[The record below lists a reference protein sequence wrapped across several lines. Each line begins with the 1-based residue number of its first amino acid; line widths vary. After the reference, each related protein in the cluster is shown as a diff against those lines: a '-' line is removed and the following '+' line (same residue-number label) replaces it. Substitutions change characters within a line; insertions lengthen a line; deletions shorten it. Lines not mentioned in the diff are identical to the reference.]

1 MSEYI
6 AAGSFIKP
14 HGIKG
19 EIVIR
24 FFNPDFVFNEQI
36 IKEKKLILYIL
47 DTDFIKNK
55 NNNKNDNNKNNII
68 NDNTISQSINS
79 INIDKNINNKD
90 TSKYLKNIGNNFNN
104 NNNDIASGL
113 SYLPLSI
120 ASIKNGNKQYFIKIN
135 NIDTIEE
142 AEKFRNTKIFIKKE
156 QLHLEKNEYLISD
169 LIGLKCLNVLNN
181 DIGTIMEIYQ
191 GDTDIIEIKSE
202 NAVYFL
208 PMTDDNIKEINIKNK
223 IAVIQNEELYKI

>member
-6 AAGSFIKP
+6 AVGSFIKP

-24 FFNPDFVFNEQI
+24 FFNPDFAFNEQI

-47 DTDFIKNK
+47 DTN
-55 NNNKNDNNKNNII
+55 
-68 NDNTISQSINS
+68 
-79 INIDKNINNKD
+79 
-90 TSKYLKNIGNNFNN
+90 KYLKNIDNNFNN
-104 NNNDIASGL
+104 SNNNIALEL

-120 ASIKNGNKQYFIKIN
+120 ARIKNGNKQYFIKIN

-142 AEKFRNTKIFIKKE
+142 AEKFRNIKIFIKKE

-169 LIGLKCLNVLNN
+169 LIGLKCLNALNN
-181 DIGTIMEIYQ
+181 DIGTIVEIHQ

>member
-6 AAGSFIKP
+6 AVGSFIKP

-24 FFNPDFVFNEQI
+24 FFNPDFAFNEQI

-47 DTDFIKNK
+47 DTN
-55 NNNKNDNNKNNII
+55 
-68 NDNTISQSINS
+68 
-79 INIDKNINNKD
+79 
-90 TSKYLKNIGNNFNN
+90 KYLKNIDNNFNN
-104 NNNDIASGL
+104 SNNNIALEL

-120 ASIKNGNKQYFIKIN
+120 ARIKNGNKQYFIKIN

-142 AEKFRNTKIFIKKE
+142 AEKFRNIKIFIKKE

-169 LIGLKCLNVLNN
+169 LIGLKCLNALNN
-181 DIGTIMEIYQ
+181 DIGTIVEIHQ

-202 NAVYFL
+202 NTVYFL
-208 PMTDDNIKEINIKNK
+208 PMTDDNIKEINIKDK

>member
-6 AAGSFIKP
+6 AVGSFIKP

-24 FFNPDFVFNEQI
+24 FFNPDFAFNEQI

-47 DTDFIKNK
+47 DTN
-55 NNNKNDNNKNNII
+55 
-68 NDNTISQSINS
+68 
-79 INIDKNINNKD
+79 
-90 TSKYLKNIGNNFNN
+90 KYLKNIDNNFNN
-104 NNNDIASGL
+104 NNIAL
-113 SYLPLSI
+113 ELNYLPLSI
-120 ASIKNGNKQYFIKIN
+120 VRIKNGNKQYFIKIN

-142 AEKFRNTKIFIKKE
+142 AEKFRNIKIFIKKE

-169 LIGLKCLNVLNN
+169 LIGLKCLNALNN
-181 DIGTIMEIYQ
+181 DIGTIVEIHQ

-202 NAVYFL
+202 NTVYFL
-208 PMTDDNIKEINIKNK
+208 PMTDDNIKEINIKDK

>member
-24 FFNPDFVFNEQI
+24 FFNPDFAFNEQI

-47 DTDFIKNK
+47 DTN
-55 NNNKNDNNKNNII
+55 
-68 NDNTISQSINS
+68 
-79 INIDKNINNKD
+79 
-90 TSKYLKNIGNNFNN
+90 KYLKNIDNNFNN
-104 NNNDIASGL
+104 SNNNIALEL

-120 ASIKNGNKQYFIKIN
+120 ARIKNGNKQYFIKIN

-142 AEKFRNTKIFIKKE
+142 AEKFRNIKIFIKKE

-169 LIGLKCLNVLNN
+169 LIGLKCLNALNN
-181 DIGTIMEIYQ
+181 DIGTIVEIHQ

-202 NAVYFL
+202 NTVYFL
-208 PMTDDNIKEINIKNK
+208 PMTDDNIKEINIKDK

>member
-6 AAGSFIKP
+6 VTGSFIKP

-47 DTDFIKNK
+47 DTN
-55 NNNKNDNNKNNII
+55 
-68 NDNTISQSINS
+68 
-79 INIDKNINNKD
+79 
-90 TSKYLKNIGNNFNN
+90 KYLKNIGSNFNN
-104 NNNDIASGL
+104 NDIDIALEL

-142 AEKFRNTKIFIKKE
+142 AEKFRNIKIFIKKE

-181 DIGTIMEIYQ
+181 DIGTIMKIYQ

-202 NAVYFL
+202 NTVYFL
-208 PMTDDNIKEINIKNK
+208 PMTDDNIKEINIKKK

>member
-6 AAGSFIKP
+6 AVGSLIKP

-24 FFNPDFVFNEQI
+24 FFNPDFAFNEQI

-47 DTDFIKNK
+47 DTN
-55 NNNKNDNNKNNII
+55 
-68 NDNTISQSINS
+68 
-79 INIDKNINNKD
+79 
-90 TSKYLKNIGNNFNN
+90 KYLKNIGNNFNN
-104 NNNDIASGL
+104 NNNNIALEL

-120 ASIKNGNKQYFIKIN
+120 ALIKNGNKQYFIKIN

-169 LIGLKCLNVLNN
+169 LIGLKCLNALNN

>member
-6 AAGSFIKP
+6 AVGSFIKP

-24 FFNPDFVFNEQI
+24 FFNPDFAFNEQI

-47 DTDFIKNK
+47 DT
-55 NNNKNDNNKNNII
+55 
-68 NDNTISQSINS
+68 T
-79 INIDKNINNKD
+79 
-90 TSKYLKNIGNNFNN
+90 G
-104 NNNDIASGL
+104 IALEL

-120 ASIKNGNKQYFIKIN
+120 ARIKNGNKQYFIKIN

-169 LIGLKCLNVLNN
+169 LIGLKCLNALNN
-181 DIGTIMEIYQ
+181 YIGTIMEIYQ

-223 IAVIQNEELYKI
+223 IAIIQNEELYKI

>member
-6 AAGSFIKP
+6 AVGSFIKP

-24 FFNPDFVFNEQI
+24 FFNPDFAFNEQI
-36 IKEKKLILYIL
+36 IKEKKLILCIL
-47 DTDFIKNK
+47 DTN
-55 NNNKNDNNKNNII
+55 
-68 NDNTISQSINS
+68 
-79 INIDKNINNKD
+79 
-90 TSKYLKNIGNNFNN
+90 KYLKNIGNNFNN
-104 NNNDIASGL
+104 NNNIAL
-113 SYLPLSI
+113 ELNYLPISI
-120 ASIKNGNKQYFIKIN
+120 VRIKNGNKQYFIKIN

-142 AEKFRNTKIFIKKE
+142 AEKFRNIKIFIKKE

-169 LIGLKCLNVLNN
+169 LIGLKCLNALNN
-181 DIGTIMEIYQ
+181 DIGTIMEIHQ

-208 PMTDDNIKEINIKNK
+208 PMTDDNIKEINIKDK

>member
-6 AAGSFIKP
+6 AVGSFIKP

-24 FFNPDFVFNEQI
+24 FFNPDFAFNEQI

-47 DTDFIKNK
+47 DTN
-55 NNNKNDNNKNNII
+55 
-68 NDNTISQSINS
+68 
-79 INIDKNINNKD
+79 
-90 TSKYLKNIGNNFNN
+90 KYLKNIDNNFNN
-104 NNNDIASGL
+104 SNNNIALEL

-120 ASIKNGNKQYFIKIN
+120 ARIKNGNKQYFIKIN

-169 LIGLKCLNVLNN
+169 LIGLKCLNALNN
-181 DIGTIMEIYQ
+181 DIGTIVEIHQ

-202 NAVYFL
+202 NTVYFL
-208 PMTDDNIKEINIKNK
+208 PMTDDNIKEINIKDK

>member
-19 EIVIR
+19 EIVTR

-47 DTDFIKNK
+47 DT
-55 NNNKNDNNKNNII
+55 
-68 NDNTISQSINS
+68 
-79 INIDKNINNKD
+79 
-90 TSKYLKNIGNNFNN
+90 SKYLKKIGNNFNN
-104 NNNDIASGL
+104 SNNNIALEL

-120 ASIKNGNKQYFIKIN
+120 ARIKNGNKQYFIKIN

-169 LIGLKCLNVLNN
+169 LIGLKCLNALNN

-208 PMTDDNIKEINIKNK
+208 PMTDDNIKEINIKDK

>member
-6 AAGSFIKP
+6 AVGSFIKP

-24 FFNPDFVFNEQI
+24 FFNPDFAFNEQI

-47 DTDFIKNK
+47 DT
-55 NNNKNDNNKNNII
+55 
-68 NDNTISQSINS
+68 
-79 INIDKNINNKD
+79 
-90 TSKYLKNIGNNFNN
+90 SKYLKNIGNNFNN
-104 NNNDIASGL
+104 NNNNIALEL

-120 ASIKNGNKQYFIKIN
+120 ALIKNGNKQYFIKIN

-169 LIGLKCLNVLNN
+169 LIGLKCLNALNN